1 MPPEAALYASAFD
14 SYLRATPDGPQ
25 EQRAAEWMSASLAL
39 LAEGRLSGAPVRA
52 TPLQIPIRTR
62 R

>member
-1 MPPEAALYASAFD
+1 MPPEAALYSSAFD
-14 SYLRATPDGPQ
+14 AYLRSTPDGPQ

-52 TPLQIPIRTR
+52 TPIQVPRRTR